1 MKTNRV
7 EEYDI
12 MKVYGILLV
21 VIGHITRMYTNKGLI
36 SSIEESTEMAF
47 ISDLL
52 YLFHMPLFVF
62 ISGGIYYYQYEI
74 LNKKQNFKNT
84 LINKIKRLLIPYF
97 AFGLLFLTPFM
108 VLCGYRDDLL
118 SYIFHGIILSYDC
131 RHLWFVLMLF
141 NTFILTYTLRKI
153 CNLFKVPELWMIP
166 ISFCIYLLSTH
177 FPLCLQIQATAKY
190 QFWFVLGYF
199 YFCNKNLYSNIS
211 VVSGSLALLLLTTI
225 AVGHYNLNVPLLR
238 TICPF
243 VVIILFYKCSSHSK
257 KIVNNKLY
265 IAISKNNFGIY
276 LFHPII
282 IYVIYH
288 YFSNL
293 IINPYLFSILT
304 FFLVTTLSILF
315 TELVRKLHLH
325 LIIGENAK

>member
-1 MKTNRV
+1 MKTNRIV
-7 EEYDI
+7 EFDI

-21 VIGHITRMYTNKGLI
+21 VIGHITRMYTNKGLM
-36 SSIEESTEMAF
+36 STIEESTEMAF
-47 ISDLL
+47 ISDFL

-62 ISGGIYYYQYEI
+62 ISGCIYFYQYEI
-74 LNKKQNFKNT
+74 LNKKKNFKNT
-84 LINKIKRLLIPYF
+84 IINKTKRLLIPYF
-97 AFGLLFLTPFM
+97 VFGLLFLTPFM
-108 VLCGYRDDLL
+108 VLCGYRDGFLN
-118 SYIFHGIILSYDC
+118 YIFYGIILSYDC

-141 NTFILTYTLRKI
+141 NTFILVYTLRKI
-153 CNLFKVPELWMIP
+153 CNIFKVSELWMIP
-166 ISFCIYLLSTH
+166 CSFCIYLLSTH

-199 YFCNKNLYSNIS
+199 FFYNKNLYYNLSA
-211 VVSGSLALLLLTTI
+211 VGGTLALLLLTTI
-225 AVGHYNLNVPLLR
+225 ALGRYNLNVPLLR

-243 VVIILFYKCSSHSK
+243 VAIILFYRFSCHSK

-265 IAISKNNFGIY
+265 VAISKNNFGIY

-282 IYVIYH
+282 IYVIFH
-288 YFSNL
+288 YFSYLN
-293 IINPYLFSILT
+293 INPYLFSILT

-315 TELVRKLHLH
+315 TKLVRKLNLH